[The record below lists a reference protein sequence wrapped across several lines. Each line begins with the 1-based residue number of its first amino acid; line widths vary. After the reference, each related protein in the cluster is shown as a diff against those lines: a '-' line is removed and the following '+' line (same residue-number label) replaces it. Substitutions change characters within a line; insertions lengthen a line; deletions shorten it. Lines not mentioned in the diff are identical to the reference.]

1 MFEHFSKLCMN
12 QSLMLA
18 SLAEVPLFELSKRK
32 SFENFALGKEL
43 LNLVFYKDVL
53 DKFDLLL
60 H

>member
-1 MFEHFSKLCMN
+1 MN